1 MIYQIPDNNG
11 SQDEALSRASS
22 VTFQDLS
29 FRGLGFST
37 VPFLGSDIAPI
48 SGTLG
53 ASITAGYYIHDREL
67 LLFDG
72 GSVSFSANSSGFDRF
87 DIIELDADG
96 TLSVIEGTAASTA
109 YEPARSLS
117 SDGLRPTNLKV
128 AAALIKDGDTEL
140 TSSQILQRMSEATG
154 ARHGVHYV
162 NGYPGPTVGRTKDLA
177 INVNT
182 QELFYKT
189 GTGWSALGWH
199 YSSQCIT
206 RDVIW
211 GQTAPL
217 TLGSKTT
224 TAVLRRI
231 Y

>member
-22 VTFQDLS
+22 VTFEDLS
-29 FRGLGFST
+29 YRGLGFAT
-37 VPFLGSDIAPI
+37 VPFLGSDVVPI

-53 ASITAGYYIHDREL
+53 ASVDAGYYIHDREL
-67 LLFDG
+67 LIFNG
-72 GSVSFSANSSGFDRF
+72 GSVAFSANSSGFDRF
-87 DIIELDADG
+87 DIIELDGEG

-117 SDGLRPTNLKV
+117 SDGLRPTKLKV
-128 AAALIKDGDTEL
+128 AAVLIKDGDTEL
-140 TSSQILQRMSEATG
+140 TSSKILQRMPEATG

-162 NGYPGPTVGRTKDLA
+162 NGYPGPTIGVAKDLA
-177 INVNT
+177 ININT
-182 QELFYKT
+182 QELFYKSS
-189 GTGWSALGWH
+189 TGWSELGWH
-199 YSSQCIT
+199 YSNQCIT
-206 RDVIW
+206 RDINW
-211 GQTAPL
+211 GQTVPL
-217 TLGSKTT
+217 TQGSKTT